1 MELISYNNI
10 ETIIENELD
19 VVREHEE
26 YWSKEDD
33 NDVTRIMSKEKR
45 FIDIKDKTISEIITF
60 IHSANSG
67 INKTNTT
74 KDINPI
80 YFEIVQSDMEKFMYQ
95 LEQCINNKIDI
106 NQLKIIK
113 QEFEHKIKCHIDRN
127 EWV

>member
-67 INKTNTT
+67 IDKTNTK
-74 KDINPI
+74 KDINP
-80 YFEIVQSDMEKFMYQ
+80 MY
-95 LEQCINNKIDI
+95 
-106 NQLKIIK
+106 
-113 QEFEHKIKCHIDRN
+113 
-127 EWV
+127 